1 MSTRAQALA
10 QALARMMARALGRIA
25 GRSAG
30 AASSLIVAVASAL
43 LLGAATAPA
52 HAQSSAAP
60 GALRVATWNLQ
71 WLLDRDTHRRWVDAC
86 ARHGWPTDAAGLSE
100 AAQRELDGLPWC
112 NALNGMVFPPDRCP
126 VETDG
131 WPRRA
136 RYPADHPCRDSADLA
151 DWTAYEDKL
160 AQLRRWFARLADEGV
175 TLVALQEVHD
185 ASAVRAILPPGWSVR
200 TSRSL
205 PDAPAIAQQV
215 GVAWAPGL
223 RPREF
228 ALHAALADSGV
239 PGRTL
244 RPGLAFTVDVAG
256 RPVEF
261 LVVHLKAGCRSRVID
276 DPLRPGDP
284 PHRHDAIV
292 SDCAMLRHQLPAL
305 EAWIDARAGRELVV
319 LGDFNRSILLE
330 PPRDRPD
337 RPARLDGTP
346 ASAPLGPC
354 RIETRGERRIAHC
367 PSRIGALFPELNDDD
382 PPGSVLWRA
391 VPPGLRGGRIRAG
404 GPGDC
409 SLPAAPR
416 PGRAGADLAHDGIDH
431 ILLGEAL
438 KRRLTPRALALNV
451 LGPTDDAGRP
461 LVQSPERAQP
471 SDHCPH
477 WVELAPLSPP

>member
-1 MSTRAQALA
+1 MR
-10 QALARMMARALGRIA
+10 
-25 GRSAG
+25 
-30 AASSLIVAVASAL
+30 LIAVAAAVLFAL
-43 LLGAATAPA
+43 AATALA
-52 HAQSSAAP
+52 HAQSTAP
-60 GALRVATWNLQ
+60 AGALRVATWNLQ
-71 WLLDRDTHRRWVDAC
+71 WLFDRGTHRRWVEVC
-86 ARHGWPTDAAGLSE
+86 ARHGWPTDQAALPE
-100 AAQRELDGLPWC
+100 TARRELEGLPWC
-112 NALNGMVFPPDRCP
+112 NVLNGMVFPPDRCP
-126 VETDG
+126 GGPDG
-131 WPRRA
+131 WPWRA
-136 RYPADHPCRDSADLA
+136 RYPAAHPCRDSADLA
-151 DWTAYEDKL
+151 DWRAYEDKL
-160 AQLRRWFARLADEGV
+160 GQLRRWFARLADEGV

-185 ASAVRAILPPGWSVR
+185 ESAVRAILPQGWSVR

-205 PDAPAIAQQV
+205 PGAPDIAQQV

-223 RPREF
+223 QPRDV

-239 PGRTL
+239 PERPL
-244 RPGLAFTVDVAG
+244 RPGLSFRLDVAG

-305 EAWIDARAGRELVV
+305 EAWIDERAGQALVV

-337 RPARLDGTP
+337 RPARLDGSPT
-346 ASAPLGPC
+346 SAPLGPC

-367 PSRIGALFPELNDDD
+367 PSRIGMLFPELNDDE

-409 SLPAAPR
+409 SLPAAAR
-416 PGRAGADLAHDGIDH
+416 AGRAGADLAHDGIDH
-431 ILLGEAL
+431 ILIADAL
-438 KRRLTPRALALNV
+438 RRRLAPHALALNV
-451 LGPTDDAGRP
+451 LGPTDEVGRP
-461 LVQSPERAQP
+461 LVQRPGRAQP

-477 WVELAPLSPP
+477 WVELAPLGSP

>member
-10 QALARMMARALGRIA
+10 RAMARTLGRIA
-25 GRSAG
+25 GRLAG
-30 AASSLIVAVASAL
+30 AASILIVAAASGPII
-43 LLGAATAPA
+43 GATTAPA
-52 HAQSSAAP
+52 HAQGTAAP

-86 ARHGWPTDAAGLSE
+86 ARHGWPTDPADLPE

-136 RYPADHPCRDSADLA
+136 RYPAGHACRDSADLA
-151 DWTAYEDKL
+151 DATAYADKL

-175 TLVALQEVHD
+175 ALVALQEVHD
-185 ASAVRAILPPGWSVR
+185 ESAVQPILPPGWSVR

-205 PDAPAIAQQV
+205 PGAPGIAQQV
-215 GVAWAPGL
+215 GIAWAPGVQ
-223 RPREF
+223 PRDF
-228 ALHAALADSGV
+228 TLHAALADSGV
-239 PGRTL
+239 PGRPL

-261 LVVHLKAGCRSRVID
+261 LVVHLKAGCRSRPID

-305 EAWIDARAGRELVV
+305 EAWIDARAGRDLVV
-319 LGDFNRSILLE
+319 LGDFNRTILRE
-330 PPRDRPD
+330 APRDRPE
-337 RPARLDGTP
+337 RPARLDGSP

-354 RIETRGERRIAHC
+354 RIETRGERHVAHC

-391 VPPGLRGGRIRAG
+391 VPPGLRGGHIRAG

-409 SLPAAPR
+409 SLPATPR
-416 PGRAGADLAHDGIDH
+416 PGRAAADLAHDGIDH
-431 ILLGEAL
+431 ILLADAL
-438 KRRLTPRALALNV
+438 RRRLAPRALELHV
-451 LGPTDDAGRP
+451 LGPTGDDGRP
-461 LVQSPERAQP
+461 LVQSPGRAQP

-477 WVELAPLSPP
+477 WVELAPPGSP